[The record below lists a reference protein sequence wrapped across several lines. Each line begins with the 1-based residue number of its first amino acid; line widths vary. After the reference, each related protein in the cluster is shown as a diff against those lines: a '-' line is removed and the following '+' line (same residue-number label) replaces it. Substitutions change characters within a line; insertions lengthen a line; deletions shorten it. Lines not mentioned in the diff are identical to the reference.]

1 MGVYRI
7 DYIVYGW
14 KLPYELK
21 NKNGKIDLWADKFLP
36 YIEGHKG
43 IDYILI
49 SDGMCGCYNIFGK
62 SLKHAG
68 DHAGNGWGFTKLDFE
83 KIDAEEVKAKYR
95 EVFELD
101 EDEDITEPYL
111 FIFSHYS

>member
-43 IDYILI
+43 VEYTLI
-49 SDGMCGCYNIFGK
+49 SDGICGEYNVFGK
-62 SLKHAG
+62 LLNHAESDG
-68 DHAGNGWGFTKLDFE
+68 DGWGFTNLNLAKM
-83 KIDAEEVKAKYR
+83 DAEELKIK
-95 EVFELD
+95 
-101 EDEDITEPYL
+101 I
-111 FIFSHYS
+111 

>member
-1 MGVYRI
+1 MGVSRT

-21 NKNGKIDLWADKFLP
+21 DKNGKIDLWADKFLP

-43 IDYILI
+43 VDYTLI
-49 SDGMCGCYNIFGK
+49 SDGMCGDYNVFGRL
-62 SLKHAG
+62 LKHAG
-68 DHAGNGWGFTKLDFE
+68 DDGDGWGFTNLDLA

-101 EDEDITEPYL
+101 KDELIAEPYL